1 MRAVLPGRPRSGL
14 HALATGFWDSRH
26 FNVYITGSAFTI
38 LGDSN
43 TIIQTIYD
51 DDPSHLQA
59 VAFDESSGKIATC
72 TGSLIRIY
80 RPFGQSED
88 ALKWGLQSSFP
99 IPDSRDVIDD
109 IALSW
114 GASEELLVAHSTLS
128 MYLTTDE
135 PIPLWGKAL
144 PNPSKLAE
152 MSYDS
157 AYIASVGFQDCLV
170 KVWRRLTYG
179 AEEVR
184 FDLAY
189 LRHPDVVTG
198 IRWRK
203 PYHIQQTVD
212 NVLYTVCADNVVRVW
227 TGSDAHTPQQL
238 NLWGTVDLNSSFR
251 DQSLQSEMFT
261 NPVLAFILDGREVS
275 AATELAVQRGPVQTR
290 NHDTTLEHLISL
302 ANKSPELCI
311 ASNGAGDMVVFA
323 LEDVGS
329 KNSKTRTI
337 NDVAHLK
344 SQYLDFWPKKHAEV
358 QSYCDRRTG
367 RLHILIHDFDGEIQL
382 YETELANFLSP
393 STRETRL
400 TRHCTWSGHSA
411 PIKKMVRNFSGRAVV
426 SRTAE
431 GESIVWTHAEN
442 SKSSLSR
449 QCVIPVNG
457 RIHRICVL
465 RKGRFVVF
473 LEHRAIS
480 LWDCSH
486 QRAVLLE
493 RQSYE
498 VSGKP
503 LCLLILPRRRLD
515 EYAVAHIATITSEQ
529 EGLVWEINLPH
540 YSRQGNEA
548 QHNGG
553 EDTSIREFCRFQLED
568 AQGIAYVL
576 PVDPAGSAPV
586 TSGFLDVFARDIAIS
601 YTHNGRVDFW
611 TARVDRTED
620 HVGWLST
627 SSAETGLSEP
637 ALVSGSTLKK
647 AALVDSTRSQLFIW
661 DIGGARL
668 EFTQD
673 YGTNNTIQDLD
684 WTSTPDSQS
693 ILAVGFQSKV
703 VLLCQMRFDYLNK
716 GPAWAAVREISIR
729 ELTPHPIGDSTWL
742 GDGHLVIGSG
752 NQMFVHDREY
762 DLSSSLVK
770 SLQLPHKKNG
780 VWDLFE
786 AVQRFNGPLPVFH
799 PQFLSQSILAGKNT
813 VVRKILI
820 SLHKT
825 LKFHVAGETID
836 DYLGLDPASFYQD
849 EISEMPAYDSQLGN
863 HFNVQASADEDET
876 FTEDV
881 AYAINERLTK
891 IGLQQ
896 LSGHEQ
902 IQLAD
907 IIECIGLV
915 EKQRRSLDENGARF
929 MLFFRQHAL
938 RKGRTSEI
946 QMSWREINWAYHS
959 TSQDVLIDFV
969 TKQCHG
975 RVRWED
981 ARESGMFMWLSDHN
995 ALLAQFENVARNEYT
1010 KSEIKNPVDCSLYY
1024 LALKKKTVLQGL
1036 WRMAN
1041 WNKEQGA
1048 TQRLLA
1054 NNFDDPKW
1062 RTTAL
1067 KNAYALLSKRR
1078 FEYAAAFFLL
1088 ANHLQDAVN
1097 VCLNQLKDLQLAVAI
1112 ARVYEGD
1119 QGPVMRK
1126 LLEEEV
1132 LAVAAKEGNRWLAS
1146 WAFWMLNRKDM
1157 AVRALISPVYTLIET
1172 PCAPDMRSKLFLT
1185 DDPALVVLYSQ
1196 LRQKTLQT
1204 LRGASKVTPR
1214 VEWEFVLHSAKLY
1227 DRMGCDLLGL
1237 DLDNCANIFQVRNW
1251 EFLKPALNTANEF
1264 GGEIN
1269 PLKLLRRRSSLVVAD
1284 LPISNLHVEMRSGG
1298 SKRKDSAPPT
1308 IFQEP
1313 DSSSLLDSFGF

>member
-14 HALATGFWDSRH
+14 QALATGFWDSRH

-38 LGDSN
+38 LGDSES
-43 TIIQTIYD
+43 IVQTIYD
-51 DDPSHLQA
+51 DDPSHLQT

-72 TGSLIRIY
+72 TESVIRVY
-80 RPFGQSED
+80 KPFGQTED

-99 IPDSRDVIDD
+99 IPDPRNTAESIS
-109 IALSW
+109 LSW
-114 GASEELLVAHSTLS
+114 GGSEELLVAHSAL
-128 MYLTTDE
+128 YLYSTTDG
-135 PIPLWGKAL
+135 PTQLWSKAL
-144 PNPSKLAE
+144 PNPVKVAE
-152 MSYDS
+152 LSYDS

-179 AEEVR
+179 ADDVR

-189 LRHPDVVTG
+189 LRHPDIITS

-203 PYHIQQTVD
+203 PYHIEQTVD
-212 NVLYTVCADNVVRVW
+212 NVLYTICADSVVRVW
-227 TGSDAHTPQQL
+227 TGSDTQTPGQL
-238 NLWGTVDLNSSFR
+238 NLWGAIDLASSLR
-251 DQSLQSEMFT
+251 DQSLKSNVPPAPLLT
-261 NPVLAFILDGREVS
+261 FIIDGREVS
-275 AATELAVQRGPVQTR
+275 AAAELAVQRRPDQDGQR
-290 NHDTTLEHLISL
+290 DTAVENLIKL
-302 ANKSPELCI
+302 ANKSPELCV
-311 ASNGAGDMVVFA
+311 ASNAAGDMAVFA
-323 LEDVGS
+323 MEDVGS
-329 KNSKTRTI
+329 KTSKSRSPV
-337 NDVAHLK
+337 NLSRFKSHL
-344 SQYLDFWPKKHAEV
+344 LDFRSYQYAEI
-358 QSYCDRRTG
+358 QSYCDRQNG
-367 RLHILIHDFDGEIQL
+367 RLHLLVHDFDGQIQVH
-382 YETELANFLSP
+382 EADFVDFLGIA
-393 STRETRL
+393 TGQNCL
-400 TRHCTWSGHSA
+400 TRRCIWSGHSA

-426 SRTAE
+426 SRTEE

-449 QCVIPVNG
+449 QSVIPGNAH
-457 RIHRICVL
+457 IHRICVL
-465 RKGRFVVF
+465 RKGRFVIF
-473 LEHRAIS
+473 LEHSTIS
-480 LWDCSH
+480 LWDCRQ
-486 QRAVLLE
+486 QRAALLV
-493 RQSYE
+493 RRSYDIP
-498 VSGKP
+498 GKP
-503 LCLLILPRRRLD
+503 LCLLILPRQRL
-515 EYAVAHIATITSEQ
+515 EENGVAHVATITSEQ
-529 EGLVWEINLPH
+529 EGLVWEVNLPR
-540 YSRQGNEA
+540 YSDQGGDA
-548 QHNGG
+548 HVNGQT
-553 EDTSIREFCRFQLED
+553 ETSIREFYKFQLQNAE
-568 AQGIAYVL
+568 GIAYLL

-601 YTHNGRVDFW
+601 YTHTGRVDFW
-611 TARVDRTED
+611 TARVDNTRD
-620 HVGWLST
+620 QVGWLST

-647 AALVDSTRSQLFIW
+647 AALVDSTRSQLSIW

-673 YGTNNTIQDLD
+673 YGTNNAIQDLD

-729 ELTPHPIGDSTWL
+729 EFTPHPIGDSTWL

-752 NQMFVHDREY
+752 NQMFVHGRDY
-762 DLSSSLVK
+762 DLSGSLVN
-770 SLQLPHKKNG
+770 SLQLPHRKNG

-799 PQFLSQSILAGKNT
+799 PQFLSQSILAGKST
-813 VVRKILI
+813 AVRKVLM

-825 LKFHVAGETID
+825 LKFLIAGETVD
-836 DYLGLDPASFYQD
+836 DYLGLDPVAFYVDEASPMHASGSHFSLRASTD
-849 EISEMPAYDSQLGN
+849 EA
-863 HFNVQASADEDET
+863 DET
-876 FTEDV
+876 FSEET

-891 IGLQQ
+891 VGLQQ

-907 IIECIGLV
+907 IVECVGLV

-929 MLFFRQHAL
+929 MLFFRQHGL

-975 RVRWED
+975 TLRWED
-981 ARESGMFMWLSDHN
+981 ARESGMFMWLGDRN
-995 ALLAQFENVARNEYT
+995 ALRAQFENVARNEYT
-1010 KSEIKNPVDCSLYY
+1010 KSEMKNPVDCSIYY

-1036 WRMAN
+1036 WRMAH
-1041 WNKEQGA
+1041 WNREQGA

-1054 NNFDDPKW
+1054 NNFDEPKW

-1088 ANHLQDAVN
+1088 ADHLQDAVN

-1119 QGPVMRK
+1119 QGPVLRK

-1157 AVRALISPVYTLIET
+1157 AVRALISPVYTLVET
-1172 PCAPDMRSKLFLT
+1172 PCTPDMRSKLFLT

-1237 DLDNCANIFQVRNW
+1237 DLVRNW
-1251 EFLKPALNTANEF
+1251 EFLKPATSTAHGL

-1269 PLKLLRRRSSLVVAD
+1269 PLKMLRRRSSLVVAD
-1284 LPISNLHVEMRSGG
+1284 LPMSSLHVEMRSGG
-1298 SKRKDSAPPT
+1298 QGKQSAPT